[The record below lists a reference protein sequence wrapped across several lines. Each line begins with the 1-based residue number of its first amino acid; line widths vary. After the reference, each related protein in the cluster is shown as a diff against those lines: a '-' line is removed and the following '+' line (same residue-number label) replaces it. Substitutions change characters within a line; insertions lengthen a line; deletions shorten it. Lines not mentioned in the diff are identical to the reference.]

1 MLISGVYIFI
11 KNHATSGNNFFPYVV
26 HDRAEKVFFFT
37 LKCMGNTNEEGKIF
51 DILGKMY

>member
-11 KNHATSGNNFFPYVV
+11 KNHASSGNKFFPDVV
-26 HDRAEKVFFFT
+26 HDRAEKVFFYVE
-37 LKCMGNTNEEGKIF
+37 MGKTNEEGKIS

>member
-11 KNHATSGNNFFPYVV
+11 KNHASSGNNFSQMLSMIG
-26 HDRAEKVFFFT
+26 RRKFFFYVE
-37 LKCMGNTNEEGKIF
+37 MGNTNEEGKIS